1 MCTVR
6 PPAIAAEN
14 GITPPF
20 DCIRK
25 RCCDV
30 DAGVVE
36 PAVEMIDVVHQHRLE
51 IGVEQRG
58 REPRPFADARQ
69 HLARQR
75 DVHAGTFLLR
85 ISARVSSSCAGFMN
99 ENR

>member
-25 RCCDV
+25 RCCV
-30 DAGVVE
+30 RDAGLVE
-36 PAVEMIDVVHQHRLE
+36 AAVEMADVVHHHRLE

-75 DVHAGTFLLR
+75 DMDAGKFLVDQR
-85 ISARVSSSCAGFMN
+85 ARLAPRAPGS
-99 ENR
+99 